1 MFTKVGQY
9 VLCVH
14 KSGTLSS
21 ILGDLEFV
29 ICDNLLFMVC
39 NDVAGREMQCVVSG
53 LKVGIYAFKMVGWGD
68 FW

>member
-14 KSGTLSS
+14 KSGTQSL

-29 ICDNLLFMVC
+29 ICDNLLSMVC
-39 NDVAGREMQCVVSG
+39 NEAVGGGMHCVVSG
-53 LKVGIYAFKMVGWGD
+53 LKVGISAFKMVEV
-68 FW
+68 